1 MSTPLELAQQRL
13 QQYLDAEARILQSQE
28 YRDEN
33 ASFFCDLVFFAEG
46 RPYHMNSQTG
56 QILSV
61 GGLSAT
67 LCAEDLQSLLSLLE
81 ME

>member
-1 MSTPLELAQQRL
+1 
-13 QQYLDAEARILQSQE
+13 
-28 YRDEN
+28 
-33 ASFFCDLVFFAEG
+33 
-46 RPYHMNSQTG
+46 MNSQTG

-67 LCAEDLQSLLSLLE
+67 LSAEDLQSLLSLLE